1 MKCSYCG
8 TDATGSKHINACP
21 YNPANILKITLFL
34 KNYLLTTSKFNKQ
47 FKPYPSHKELD
58 KFLPRNK
65 IMRLKTIRRRYFE
78 HGIKLEE
85 WLLEILSIS
94 KTCAIIKDSEFPYY
108 LLYIYDSWLFM
119 SKEEYKKS
127 YELAIAFEEGDSL
140 LSEVSN
146 IALEVPSDLKP
157 FDLNELD
164 SYKL

>member
-1 MKCSYCG
+1 
-8 TDATGSKHINACP
+8 
-21 YNPANILKITLFL
+21 
-34 KNYLLTTSKFNKQ
+34 
-47 FKPYPSHKELD
+47 
-58 KFLPRNK
+58 
-65 IMRLKTIRRRYFE
+65 
-78 HGIKLEE
+78 
-85 WLLEILSIS
+85 
-94 KTCAIIKDSEFPYY
+94 
-108 LLYIYDSWLFM
+108 M